1 VFDVA
6 QHSAVE
12 IKDYM
17 RLNHDDARVI
27 MSTTILAT
35 ALELARLH
43 GVRLAASY
51 LCDAGIAIEVA
62 VEVLAH
68 GRRDRPP
75 VHGSEGNSARTQLL
89 ADDMHCLAERVR
101 C

>member
-1 VFDVA
+1 MFDVA

-12 IKDYM
+12 IEDYM
-17 RLNHDDARVI
+17 RLNHDDARVT

-68 GRRDRPP
+68 GRRGQLP
-75 VHGSEGNSARTQLL
+75 VHKTETSSARFQLL
-89 ADDMHCLAERVR
+89 ADDMHCLADRV
-101 C
+101 

>member
-1 VFDVA
+1 VFDVD

-12 IKDYM
+12 VEDYR
-17 RLNHDDARVI
+17 RLNRNDARVT

-43 GVRLAASY
+43 GVRFAASY

-62 VEVLAH
+62 VEMLTH
-68 GRRDRPP
+68 GRPDRLP
-75 VHGSEGNSARTQLL
+75 VHKSEDSSARIRLL
-89 ADDMHCLAERVR
+89 ADDMHCSIDPV
-101 C
+101 

>member
-1 VFDVA
+1 MFDVA

-17 RLNHDDARVI
+17 RLNHDDARVT

-43 GVRLAASY
+43 GVRFAASY

-62 VEVLAH
+62 VEVLVHNRHNQAPVNLSKNSCA
-68 GRRDRPP
+68 RDPISSR
-75 VHGSEGNSARTQLL
+75 
-89 ADDMHCLAERVR
+89 
-101 C
+101 

>member
-1 VFDVA
+1 MK
-6 QHSAVE
+6 

-17 RLNHDDARVI
+17 RLNHDDARVT

-43 GVRLAASY
+43 GVRFAASY
-51 LCDAGIAIEVA
+51 LRDAGIAIEVA

-68 GRRDRPP
+68 GRRGRLPADRNE
-75 VHGSEGNSARTQLL
+75 GSPARTQLL
-89 ADDMHCLAERVR
+89 AGDMHCLTDRVR

>member
-1 VFDVA
+1 MFDVA

-17 RLNHDDARVI
+17 RLNHDDARVT

-43 GVRLAASY
+43 GVRYAASY

-62 VEVLAH
+62 VEVLAR
-68 GRRDRPP
+68 GRHDRVP
-75 VHGSEGNSARTQLL
+75 VYGSEGNCARTQLL
-89 ADDMHCLAERVR
+89 ADDMHCLTDRVR